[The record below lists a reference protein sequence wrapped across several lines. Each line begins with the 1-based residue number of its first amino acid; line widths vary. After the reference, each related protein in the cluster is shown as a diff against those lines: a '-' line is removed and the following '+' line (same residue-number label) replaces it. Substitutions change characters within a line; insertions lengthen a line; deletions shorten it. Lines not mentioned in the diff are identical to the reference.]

1 MALLHSRQLNPRLT
15 GSFTLSG
22 SLVGDT
28 NTTASFGK
36 VLGDGSQLSGITTTF
51 DGNRRILNTKLPT
64 MFSSSF
70 VPGTT
75 GSIGDFLDAVFY
87 PNTAPNFSSSLFTID
102 EFVDADSTVGTVTT
116 TDAEHTAGELTFATQ
131 SGYSDNFFTIHSG
144 SGLIKTNT
152 SSTASMN
159 TVNRGDGNLAH
170 PFLAKVTDVAGL
182 STSATIFIR
191 VTPNTA
197 PIFRTTSVSGA
208 QITAQ
213 TGSVNENTTNGTTVL
228 TFFVTDTESDTI
240 SIAPLSQS
248 AHNHF
253 SLSTSNVSGGKQ
265 LVLTTATSSFDFDNK
280 SQYKLF
286 VSASDSHHGNTSGSY
301 LTTLPIEVNVT
312 QNQAPTMASQ
322 TFTINESSGSN
333 DNNNGLGANT
343 NSLTTVGT
351 VTTND
356 NEGDT
361 VTFTGITLTSGSG
374 GSNANQS
381 NPSNDPFQITSA
393 GVIQLKA
400 GQFLN
405 SDIFSS
411 YKYSATYKDNF
422 NAASSSGTLTINI
435 SDDPAPTLTANNNDT
450 KDGQPLFYVIE
461 SRTNGADVKIGTN
474 GRTGTQA
481 DFNSDETVR
490 FTFTGSEH
498 LAVVYNNGK
507 VNVGTD
513 ISGSNFTFD
522 NNSFLTGSV
531 TASNAFGTSTS
542 LPFQVKVTENTGPVP
557 SFSNTAANINT
568 NGARP
573 SNTIT
578 TISFSDAEGNDLQ
591 HDTFVFTDPSGQLTT
606 VKSGQTYLV
615 QPTQNLSG
623 SNYAM
628 TASIKDVRGFRTGS
642 ATHDVT
648 ITTSPLGTLTTN
660 GTFYLI
666 ESAVSGALVRTNPN
680 GFSGT
685 QGDLGVTYS
694 PQHNSAAVQSF
705 SIFESN
711 NSTAHQFLTASSAG
725 ALSIKS
731 NISQSAFT
739 SGTTLTGSAVFS
751 DQYDNV
757 GSGSFTVNIR
767 TNNAPSITLS
777 PSSQTLSTEQVTS
790 GSFICSASFSD
801 TESDSINY
809 NSFTFTGTHASLF
822 SSERVGDAVLVTA
835 NTDISASKANY
846 TFTANVKDEHGFNT
860 GQATHTLTVTPMVYF
875 YKQTQGVQTMSSANA
890 IAVLGDSGGDDV
902 GVTTNSPIDNFKS
915 GSIGSGSFATSG
927 GQTTLVASQ
936 SAADLGGNT
945 LRNFGS
951 INLSGN
957 SGNGHSWMILFPS
970 SSAIGG
976 KPHSMATSLGG
987 STANEYVIYNDNSI
1001 ADAVET
1007 AGIHYFSVNSP
1018 IRGVSR
1024 FGMLHGVGANT
1035 ETNQFYHLVPSSGS
1049 APSSEL

>member
-22 SLVGDT
+22 SLVGDG
-28 NTTASFGK
+28 TTTGSFGK

-87 PNTAPNFSSSLFTID
+87 PNTAPAFSSSLFTIE

-116 TDAEHTAGELTFATQ
+116 SDAEHTAGELTFATQ

-159 TVNRGDGNLAH
+159 TVNRGDGELAH
-170 PFLAKVTDVAGL
+170 PFLTKVTDVAGL

-208 QITAQ
+208 QITSQ

-228 TFFVTDTESDTI
+228 TFFVTDSESDTL

-265 LVLTTATSSFDFDNK
+265 LVLTTATASFDFDNK

-286 VSASDSHHGNTSGSY
+286 VSSSDSHHGNTSGSY

-312 QNQAPTMASQ
+312 ANQAPTMASQ

-333 DNNNGLGANT
+333 DKNNGLGAGT
-343 NSLTTVGT
+343 NSLTTVGS

-405 SDIFSS
+405 SDIFSQ
-411 YKYSATYKDNF
+411 YKYTATYKDNF
-422 NAASSSGTLTINI
+422 NAASSSGTLTVNI
-435 SDDPAPTLTANNNDT
+435 SADPAPNLTKNSSN
-450 KDGQPLFYVIE
+450 FYIIE
-461 SRTNGADVKIGTN
+461 SAVSGALVRTNSN
-474 GRTGTQA
+474 GRSGTQA
-481 DFNSDETVR
+481 DFNADETVFFQVNPTSDFSINSSSGLLSMNR
-490 FTFTGSEH
+490 NVSESIYTNNTGNQMS
-498 LAVVYNNGK
+498 
-507 VNVGTD
+507 
-513 ISGSNFTFD
+513 
-522 NNSFLTGSV
+522 GSV
-531 TASNAFGTSTS
+531 TASNAFGTSASTTFS
-542 LPFQVKVTENTGPVP
+542 VNVAINNAPTP
-557 SFSNTAANINT
+557 SFSNTSANINT

-578 TISFSDAEGNDLQ
+578 TISFSDTES
-591 HDTFVFTDPSGQLTT
+591 DTLDHNTFTFTNPSGQLNS
-606 VKSGQTYLV
+606 VKSGDTYLI
-615 QPTQNLSG
+615 QPNQNLSG
-623 SNYAM
+623 SSYAM
-628 TASIKDVRGFRTGS
+628 TASIKDTHGFRTGTT
-642 ATHDVT
+642 THDIT
-648 ITTSPLGTLTTN
+648 IASAPLGTLTTN

-666 ESAVSGALVRTNPN
+666 ESAVSGALIRTNSN

-694 PQHNSAAVQSF
+694 PQYNSAAVQSF

-711 NSTAHQFLTASSAG
+711 NTTAHQFLTASSAG

-739 SGTTLTGSAVFS
+739 SGTSLTGSAVFS
-751 DQYDNV
+751 DQFGNT
-757 GSGSFTVNIR
+757 GSGSITINIR
-767 TNNAPSITLS
+767 TNNAPSVTLT

-822 SSERVGDAVLVTA
+822 SSERVGNAVLVTA
-835 NTDISASKANY
+835 NTDISASKSNY
-846 TFTANVKDEHGFNT
+846 TFTANIKDEHGFNT

-890 IAVLGDSGGDDV
+890 IAVLGDAGGDDI

-936 SAADLGGNT
+936 SAADLGGST

-957 SGNGHSWMILFPS
+957 GGNGHSWMILFPS

-976 KPHSMATSLGG
+976 KPNSMATSLGG
-987 STANEYVIYNDNSI
+987 STADEYVIYNDNSI

>member
-22 SLVGDT
+22 SLVGDG
-28 NTTASFGK
+28 TTTGSFGK

-87 PNTAPNFSSSLFTID
+87 PNTAPAFSSSLFTIE

-116 TDAEHTAGELTFATQ
+116 SDAEHTAGELTFATQ

-159 TVNRGDGNLAH
+159 TVNRGDGELAH
-170 PFLAKVTDVAGL
+170 PFLTKVTDVAGL

-208 QITAQ
+208 QITSQ
-213 TGSVNENTTNGTTVL
+213 TGSVDENTTNGTTVL
-228 TFFVTDTESDTI
+228 TFFVTDSESDTL

-265 LVLTTATSSFDFDNK
+265 LVLTTATASFDFDNK

-286 VSASDSHHGNTSGSY
+286 VSSSDSHHGNTSGSY

-312 QNQAPTMASQ
+312 ANQAPTMASQ

-333 DNNNGLGANT
+333 DNNNGLGAGT
-343 NSLTTVGT
+343 NSLTTVGS

-405 SDIFSS
+405 SDIFSQ
-411 YKYSATYKDNF
+411 YKYTATYKDNF
-422 NAASSSGTLTINI
+422 NAASSSGTLTVNI
-435 SDDPAPTLTANNNDT
+435 SADPAPNLTKNSSN
-450 KDGQPLFYVIE
+450 FYIIE
-461 SRTNGADVKIGTN
+461 SAVSGALVRTNSN
-474 GRTGTQA
+474 GRSGTQA
-481 DFNSDETVR
+481 DFNADETVFFQVNPTSDFSINSSSGLLSMNR
-490 FTFTGSEH
+490 NVSESIYTNNTGNQMS
-498 LAVVYNNGK
+498 
-507 VNVGTD
+507 
-513 ISGSNFTFD
+513 
-522 NNSFLTGSV
+522 GSV
-531 TASNAFGTSTS
+531 TASNAFGTSASTTFS
-542 LPFQVKVTENTGPVP
+542 VNVAINNAPTP
-557 SFSNTAANINT
+557 SFSNTSANINT

-578 TISFSDAEGNDLQ
+578 TISFSDTES
-591 HDTFVFTDPSGQLTT
+591 DTLDHNTFTFTNPSGQLNS
-606 VKSGQTYLV
+606 VKSGDTYLI
-615 QPTQNLSG
+615 QPNQNLSG
-623 SNYAM
+623 SSYAM
-628 TASIKDVRGFRTGS
+628 TASIKDTHGFRTGTT
-642 ATHDVT
+642 THDIT
-648 ITTSPLGTLTTN
+648 IASAPLGTLTTN

-666 ESAVSGALVRTNPN
+666 ESAVSGALIRTNSN

-694 PQHNSAAVQSF
+694 PQYNSAAVQSF

-711 NSTAHQFLTASSAG
+711 NTTAHQFLTASSAG

-739 SGTTLTGSAVFS
+739 SGTSLTGSAVFS
-751 DQYDNV
+751 DQFGNT
-757 GSGSFTVNIR
+757 GSGSITINIR
-767 TNNAPSITLS
+767 TNNAPSVTLT

-822 SSERVGDAVLVTA
+822 SSERVGNAVLVTA
-835 NTDISASKANY
+835 NTDISASKSNY
-846 TFTANVKDEHGFNT
+846 TFTANIKDEHGFNT

-890 IAVLGDSGGDDV
+890 IAVLGDAGGDDI

-915 GSIGSGSFATSG
+915 GTIGSGSFATSG

-936 SAADLGGNT
+936 SAADLGGST

-957 SGNGHSWMILFPS
+957 GGNGHSWMILFPS

-976 KPHSMATSLGG
+976 KPNSMATSLGG
-987 STANEYVIYNDNSI
+987 STADEYVIYNDNSI

>member
-22 SLVGDT
+22 SLVGDG
-28 NTTASFGK
+28 TTTGSFGK

-87 PNTAPNFSSSLFTID
+87 PNTAPAFSSSLFTIE

-116 TDAEHTAGELTFATQ
+116 SDAEHTAGELTFATQ

-159 TVNRGDGNLAH
+159 TVNRGDGELAH
-170 PFLAKVTDVAGL
+170 PFLTKVTDVAGL

-208 QITAQ
+208 QITSQ

-228 TFFVTDTESDTI
+228 TFFVTDSESDTL

-265 LVLTTATSSFDFDNK
+265 LVLTTATASFDFDNK

-286 VSASDSHHGNTSGSY
+286 VSSSDSHHGNTSGSY

-312 QNQAPTMASQ
+312 ANQAPTMASQ

-333 DNNNGLGANT
+333 DNNNGLGAGT
-343 NSLTTVGT
+343 NSLTTVGS

-405 SDIFSS
+405 SDIFSQ
-411 YKYSATYKDNF
+411 YKYTATYKDNF
-422 NAASSSGTLTINI
+422 NAASSSGTLTVNI
-435 SDDPAPTLTANNNDT
+435 SADPAPNLTKNSSN
-450 KDGQPLFYVIE
+450 FYIIE
-461 SRTNGADVKIGTN
+461 SAVSGALVRTNSN
-474 GRTGTQA
+474 GRSGTQA
-481 DFNSDETVR
+481 DFNADETVFFQVNPTSDFSINSSSGLLSMNR
-490 FTFTGSEH
+490 NVSESIYTNNTGNQMS
-498 LAVVYNNGK
+498 
-507 VNVGTD
+507 
-513 ISGSNFTFD
+513 
-522 NNSFLTGSV
+522 GSV
-531 TASNAFGTSTS
+531 TASNAFGTSASTTFS
-542 LPFQVKVTENTGPVP
+542 VNVAINNAPTP
-557 SFSNTAANINT
+557 SFSNTSANINT

-578 TISFSDAEGNDLQ
+578 TISFSDTES
-591 HDTFVFTDPSGQLTT
+591 DTLDHNTFTFTNPSGQLNS
-606 VKSGQTYLV
+606 VKSGDTYLI
-615 QPTQNLSG
+615 QPNQNLSG
-623 SNYAM
+623 SSYAM
-628 TASIKDVRGFRTGS
+628 TASIKDTHGFRTGTT
-642 ATHDVT
+642 THDIT
-648 ITTSPLGTLTTN
+648 IASAPLGTLTTN

-666 ESAVSGALVRTNPN
+666 ESAVSGALIRTNSN

-694 PQHNSAAVQSF
+694 PQYNSAAVQSF

-711 NSTAHQFLTASSAG
+711 NTTAHQFLTASSAG

-739 SGTTLTGSAVFS
+739 SGTSLTGSAVFS
-751 DQYDNV
+751 DQFGNT
-757 GSGSFTVNIR
+757 GSGSITINIR
-767 TNNAPSITLS
+767 TNNAPSVTLT

-822 SSERVGDAVLVTA
+822 SSERVGNAVLVTA
-835 NTDISASKANY
+835 NTDISASKSNY
-846 TFTANVKDEHGFNT
+846 TFTANIKDEHGFNT

-890 IAVLGDSGGDDV
+890 IAVLGDAGGDDI

-936 SAADLGGNT
+936 SAADLGGST

-957 SGNGHSWMILFPS
+957 GGNGHSWMILFPS
-970 SSAIGG
+970 SSAIGV
-976 KPHSMATSLGG
+976 KQNSMATSLGG
-987 STANEYVIYNDNSI
+987 STADEYVIYNDNSI

>member
-22 SLVGDT
+22 SLVGDG
-28 NTTASFGK
+28 TTTGSFGK

-87 PNTAPNFSSSLFTID
+87 PNTAPAFSSSLFTIE

-116 TDAEHTAGELTFATQ
+116 SDAEHTAGELTFATQ

-159 TVNRGDGNLAH
+159 TVNRGDGELAH
-170 PFLAKVTDVAGL
+170 PFLTKVTDVAGL

-208 QITAQ
+208 QITSQ

-228 TFFVTDTESDTI
+228 TFFVTDSESDTL

-265 LVLTTATSSFDFDNK
+265 LVLTTATASFDFDNK

-286 VSASDSHHGNTSGSY
+286 VSSSDSHHGNTSGSY

-312 QNQAPTMASQ
+312 ANQAPTMASQ

-333 DNNNGLGANT
+333 DNNNGLGAGT
-343 NSLTTVGT
+343 NSLTTVGS

-405 SDIFSS
+405 SDIFSQ
-411 YKYSATYKDNF
+411 YKYTATYKDNF
-422 NAASSSGTLTINI
+422 NAASSSGTLTVNI
-435 SDDPAPTLTANNNDT
+435 SADPAPNLTKNSSN
-450 KDGQPLFYVIE
+450 FYIIE
-461 SRTNGADVKIGTN
+461 SAVSGALVRTNSN
-474 GRTGTQA
+474 GRSGTQA
-481 DFNSDETVR
+481 DFNADETVFFQVNPTSDFSINSSSGLLSMNR
-490 FTFTGSEH
+490 NVSESIYTNNTGNQMS
-498 LAVVYNNGK
+498 
-507 VNVGTD
+507 
-513 ISGSNFTFD
+513 
-522 NNSFLTGSV
+522 GSV
-531 TASNAFGTSTS
+531 TASNAFGTSASTTFS
-542 LPFQVKVTENTGPVP
+542 VNDAINNAPTP
-557 SFSNTAANINT
+557 SFSNTSANINT

-578 TISFSDAEGNDLQ
+578 TISFSDTES
-591 HDTFVFTDPSGQLTT
+591 DTLDHNTFTFTNPSGQLNS
-606 VKSGQTYLV
+606 VKSGDTYLI
-615 QPTQNLSG
+615 QPNQNLSG
-623 SNYAM
+623 SSYAM
-628 TASIKDVRGFRTGS
+628 TASIKDTHGFRTGTT
-642 ATHDVT
+642 THDIT
-648 ITTSPLGTLTTN
+648 IASAPLGTLTTN

-666 ESAVSGALVRTNPN
+666 ESAVSGALIRTNSN

-694 PQHNSAAVQSF
+694 PQYNSAAVQSF

-711 NSTAHQFLTASSAG
+711 NTTAHQFLTASSAG

-731 NISQSAFT
+731 NISQSSFT
-739 SGTTLTGSAVFS
+739 SGTSLTGSAVFS
-751 DQYDNV
+751 DQFGNT
-757 GSGSFTVNIR
+757 GSGSITINIR
-767 TNNAPSITLS
+767 TNNAPSVTLT
-777 PSSQTLSTEQVTS
+777 PSSQTLSTEQVTR

-822 SSERVGDAVLVTA
+822 SSERVGNAVLVTA
-835 NTDISASKANY
+835 NTDISASKSNY
-846 TFTANVKDEHGFNT
+846 TFTANIKDEHGFNT

-890 IAVLGDSGGDDV
+890 IAVLGDAGGDDI

-936 SAADLGGNT
+936 SAADLGGST

-957 SGNGHSWMILFPS
+957 GGNGHSWMILFPS

-976 KPHSMATSLGG
+976 KPNSMATSLGG
-987 STANEYVIYNDNSI
+987 STADEYVIYNDNSI

>member
-22 SLVGDT
+22 SLVGDG
-28 NTTASFGK
+28 TTTGSFGK

-87 PNTAPNFSSSLFTID
+87 PNTAPAFSSSLFTIE

-116 TDAEHTAGELTFATQ
+116 SDAEHTAGELTFATQ

-159 TVNRGDGNLAH
+159 TVNRGDGELAH
-170 PFLAKVTDVAGL
+170 PFLTKVTDVAGL

-208 QITAQ
+208 QITSQ

-228 TFFVTDTESDTI
+228 TFFVTDSESDTL

-265 LVLTTATSSFDFDNK
+265 LVLTTATASFDFDNK

-286 VSASDSHHGNTSGSY
+286 VSSSDSHHGNTSGSY

-312 QNQAPTMASQ
+312 ANQAPTMASQ

-333 DNNNGLGANT
+333 DNNNGLGAGT
-343 NSLTTVGT
+343 NSLTTVGS

-411 YKYSATYKDNF
+411 YKYTATYKDNF
-422 NAASSSGTLTINI
+422 NAASSSGTLTVNI
-435 SDDPAPTLTANNNDT
+435 SADPAPNLTKNSSN
-450 KDGQPLFYVIE
+450 FYIIE
-461 SRTNGADVKIGTN
+461 SAVSGALVRTNSN
-474 GRTGTQA
+474 GRSGTQA
-481 DFNSDETVR
+481 DFNADETV
-490 FTFTGSEH
+490 FFQVNPTSDFSINSSSGLLSMISIVSESIYTNNTGNQMS
-498 LAVVYNNGK
+498 
-507 VNVGTD
+507 
-513 ISGSNFTFD
+513 
-522 NNSFLTGSV
+522 GSV
-531 TASNAFGTSTS
+531 TASNAFGTSASTTFS
-542 LPFQVKVTENTGPVP
+542 VNVAINNAPTP
-557 SFSNTAANINT
+557 SFSNTSANINT

-578 TISFSDAEGNDLQ
+578 TISFSDTES
-591 HDTFVFTDPSGQLTT
+591 DTLDHNTFTFTNPSGQLNS
-606 VKSGQTYLV
+606 VKSGDTYLI
-615 QPTQNLSG
+615 QPNQNLSG
-623 SNYAM
+623 SSYAM
-628 TASIKDVRGFRTGS
+628 TASIKDTHGFRTGTT
-642 ATHDVT
+642 THDIT
-648 ITTSPLGTLTTN
+648 IASAPLGTLTTN

-666 ESAVSGALVRTNPN
+666 ESAVSGALIRTNSN

-694 PQHNSAAVQSF
+694 PQYNSAAVQSF

-711 NSTAHQFLTASSAG
+711 NTTAHQFLTASSAG

-739 SGTTLTGSAVFS
+739 SGTSLTGSAVFS
-751 DQYDNV
+751 DQFGNT
-757 GSGSFTVNIR
+757 GSGSITINIR
-767 TNNAPSITLS
+767 TNNAPSVTLT

-822 SSERVGDAVLVTA
+822 SSERVGNAVLVTA
-835 NTDISASKANY
+835 NTDISASKSNY
-846 TFTANVKDEHGFNT
+846 TFTANIKDEHGFNT

-890 IAVLGDSGGDDV
+890 IAVLGDAGGDDI

-936 SAADLGGNT
+936 SAADLGGST

-957 SGNGHSWMILFPS
+957 GGNGHSWMILFPS

-976 KPHSMATSLGG
+976 KPNSMATSLGG
-987 STANEYVIYNDNSI
+987 STADEYVIYNDNSI